1 MKANPFR
8 FGSPVRAAELIDRQ
22 AERAELVRC
31 LVEGRNLVLVAPHGM
46 GKSSL
51 LAAAAGDC
59 REQGVHTI
67 HVDLFPAINT
77 RRFAE
82 IYASAL
88 TLEPEGTIQEMQEAV
103 QQLVPNFMPRVVV
116 TGSGKPGLQLD
127 LWDRDR
133 DIRMLLDRILD
144 APSQI
149 AAERKQP
156 IAVVLDDFEDLL
168 GLAEDELL
176 DNLAAAVRKHR
187 NVTYCFVLRKDSSAS
202 AHFAGEKGRFHGLAE
217 GVALEP
223 LPADQLSEGLAGKF
237 SGAGM
242 QVDDGI
248 CDRIVELADLSPHHA
263 QRLAHAFFE
272 VAREEG
278 QAGEAQLRAG
288 LGRVLDSGAYSYR
301 SQWNQLAPHQRNLV
315 LAIAQ
320 GYTERLHSQR
330 MVFQLGLGSP
340 STVSKNLRTLSDR
353 EILQRRGDAV
363 HFVDPWFGLWLKR
376 RMT

>member
-8 FGSPVRAAELIDRQ
+8 FGSPVGAAELIDRQ
-22 AERAELVRC
+22 AERAELLRC
-31 LVEGRNLVLVAPHGM
+31 HVEGRNLVLVAPHGM
-46 GKSSL
+46 GKTSL
-51 LAAAAGDC
+51 LQAAIADA
-59 REQGVHTI
+59 RAQGVHSVY
-67 HVDLFPAINT
+67 VDLFPAINT

-88 TLEPEGTIQEMQEAV
+88 TMEPEGTVQEMQEAV

-133 DIRMLLDRILD
+133 DIRRLLDRILD
-144 APSQI
+144 APAQI
-149 AAERKQP
+149 ARERKQSV
-156 IAVVLDDFEDLL
+156 AVAFDDFEDLL
-168 GLAEDELL
+168 DVAEDELL
-176 DNLAAAVRKHR
+176 DNLAATVRKHR
-187 NVTYCFVLRKDSSAS
+187 NVTYCFVLRKEGSAQT
-202 AHFAGEKGRFHGLAE
+202 HFASEKGRFAGLAE

-223 LPADQLSEGLAGKF
+223 LPADQLAGGLAAKF
-237 SGAGM
+237 LAGGLK
-242 QVDDGI
+242 VDPAM
-248 CDRIVELADLSPHHA
+248 CERIVEQADLSPHHA

-272 VAREEG
+272 VSRE
-278 QAGEAQLRAG
+278 AGRAEEPQLRRA
-288 LGRVLDSGAYSYR
+288 LDHVLDAGFYSYR